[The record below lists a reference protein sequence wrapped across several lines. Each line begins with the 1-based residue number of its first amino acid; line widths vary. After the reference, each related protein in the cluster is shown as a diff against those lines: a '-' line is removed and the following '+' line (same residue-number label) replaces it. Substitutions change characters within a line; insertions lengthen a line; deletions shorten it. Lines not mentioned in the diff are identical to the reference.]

1 MQPVVPAVAR
11 VTGEAD
17 MIQSGAQSGHSGE
30 GAGVTNWESST
41 ETYILPY
48 VKQIAS
54 EN

>member
-17 MIQSGAQSGHSGE
+17 MIQSCIQSGHSGE

-41 ETYILPY
+41 ETYTLLY